1 MKKKLIVVADDFG
14 FSEAYNYGVIKAYK
28 EGIVTALSLMSNMAA
43 APHAVQL
50 WRSECPEASLVQHT
64 NFVQYR
70 PVSKPEDVPSLVDE
84 NGMFYRSYRWR
95 SEQKDDPKCKGDIYP
110 TYEDFYTET
119 MAQLERHKELTGR
132 YPNHFEGHSA
142 MTKPMDK
149 AFADVG
155 EKMGIHNMAMYDKP
169 YPGIRQTFELLLQG
183 PAREKGAMEI
193 LNRGSLPEDFFEDRF
208 CLLDSPHEIN
218 ILHFHPGYL
227 DQYLLDNTSLTLPR
241 CRDLQTLCDPSVR
254 RWLEEHEIELVDF
267 NAVYE

>member
-50 WRSECPEASLVQHT
+50 
-64 NFVQYR
+64 
-70 PVSKPEDVPSLVDE
+70 
-84 NGMFYRSYRWR
+84 WR